1 MSSRI
6 VKSNRSVKSNTRRRS
21 RSLNRGKRGRTYRNN
36 SNRRARSLEP
46 YITNSEEIG
55 SGGFGIVSRPPAKC
69 DSFQNK
75 NAWRPAYYGNPN
87 YISKLTEYSSAEREL
102 EIGIAIKDVIP
113 NYEDYFCLVEFI
125 CNAPVSKH
133 IRRDGDYYNTYAI
146 SPYCGITLEN
156 YIRRDSIETGASMNK
171 DDSNMKQLNIF
182 ELCYLVPSLQ
192 YMIRGLQ
199 IMHTHHIYHKDI
211 HQGNIL
217 YDSDS
222 GLMRLID
229 FGLSDDRRNIKN
241 DNHPAIINEE
251 LHDLDMLITYVIKPL
266 ITFLLDSRISTES
279 VHMKYPYIEDFYHE
293 LKRFKQV
300 MNSMMNPKNK
310 NKYKNVT
317 DNEEKLVRLLNVVYQ
332 FKQIKSVDEIA
343 KQYNNNNNKSNK

>member
-1 MSSRI
+1 
-6 VKSNRSVKSNTRRRS
+6 VTRRRS
-21 RSLNRGKRGRTYRNN
+21 RSLNRGKRGRTYRKN

-46 YITNSEEIG
+46 YINNSEEIG

-69 DSFQNK
+69 DSFLNK
-75 NAWRPAYYGNPN
+75 NFNQNAWRAAYYGNPN
-87 YISKLTEYSSAEREL
+87 YISKLTEYSSAQREL
-102 EIGIAIKDVIP
+102 DTALAIKDVIP

-125 CNAPVSKH
+125 CNAPVSKS
-133 IRRDGDYYNTYAI
+133 IKRGGDDYNTYAI
-146 SPYCGITLEN
+146 SPYCGITLED
-156 YIRRDSIETGASMNK
+156 YIRSDITAPI
-171 DDSNMKQLNIF
+171 NIF

-199 IMHTHHIYHKDI
+199 IMHIHHIYHKDI
-211 HQGNIL
+211 HEGNIL

-266 ITFLLDSRISTES
+266 IEFLLHSRISIPS
-279 VHMKYPYIEDFYHE
+279 VHSKYPYIEDFYYE
-293 LKRFKQV
+293 LQRFNGV
-300 MNSMMNPKNK
+300 MNSIMNPKYK
-310 NKYKNVT
+310 NKYENVT
-317 DNEEKLVRLLNVVYQ
+317 DNEEKLVRLLNVVDK
-332 FKQIKSVDEIA
+332 FKEIKSVDEIA
-343 KQYNNNNNKSNK
+343 KQYNNNNNK

>member
-1 MSSRI
+1 
-6 VKSNRSVKSNTRRRS
+6 VKSKTRRRS
-21 RSLNRGKRGRTYRNN
+21 RSLNRGKRGRTYRKN

-46 YITNSEEIG
+46 YINNSEEIG

-69 DSFQNK
+69 DSFLNK
-75 NAWRPAYYGNPN
+75 NFNQNALRAAYYGNPN

-125 CNAPVSKH
+125 CNAPASKS
-133 IRRDGDYYNTYAI
+133 ISLGGDDYNAYAI
-146 SPYCGITLEN
+146 SPYCGITLED
-156 YIRRDSIETGASMNK
+156 YIRSDINAPI
-171 DDSNMKQLNIF
+171 NIF
-182 ELCYLVPSLQ
+182 VLCYLVPSLQ
-192 YMIRGLQ
+192 YMIIGLQ
-199 IMHTHHIYHKDI
+199 TMHKYHIYHKDI
-211 HQGNIL
+211 HEGNIL

-229 FGLSDDRRNIKN
+229 FGLSDDQRNIKN

-251 LHDLDMLITYVIKPL
+251 LHDLDMLVEYVIEPL
-266 ITFLLDSRISTES
+266 INFLLYSLISTES
-279 VHMKYPYIEDFYHE
+279 VHRKYPYIEDFYHE

-310 NKYKNVT
+310 NKYENVT

-332 FKQIKSVDEIA
+332 FKQIKSVDEIE
-343 KQYNNNNNKSNK
+343 KQYNNNNNK

>member
-1 MSSRI
+1 
-6 VKSNRSVKSNTRRRS
+6 VKSKTRRRS
-21 RSLNRGKRGRTYRNN
+21 RSLNRGKRGRTYRKN

-46 YITNSEEIG
+46 YINNSEEIG

-69 DSFQNK
+69 DSFLNK
-75 NAWRPAYYGNPN
+75 NFNQNAWRAAYYGNPN

-125 CNAPVSKH
+125 CNAPISKS
-133 IRRDGDYYNTYAI
+133 ISLGGDDYNTYAI
-146 SPYCGITLEN
+146 SPYCGITLED
-156 YIRRDSIETGASMNK
+156 YIRSDINAPI
-171 DDSNMKQLNIF
+171 NIF

-192 YMIRGLQ
+192 YMIIGLQ
-199 IMHTHHIYHKDI
+199 TMHKYHIYHKDI
-211 HQGNIL
+211 HEGNIL

-266 ITFLLDSRISTES
+266 IIFLLDSRISTES
-279 VHMKYPYIEDFYHE
+279 VHRKYPYIEDFYYE

-310 NKYKNVT
+310 NKYENVT

-343 KQYNNNNNKSNK
+343 KQYNNNNNK